1 MPLIHF
7 IPKVIS
13 KKQLDDKAIMLDTRT
28 SNFDDVNE
36 NSQEMYSC
44 PVYKTQLRAGVLST
58 TGQSTNFILS
68 VDLPCSLEAS
78 SSYSSSQAFG
88 MT

>member
-1 MPLIHF
+1 MSFLMPLIHF

-36 NSQEMYSC
+36 NS
-44 PVYKTQLRAGVLST
+44 
-58 TGQSTNFILS
+58 
-68 VDLPCSLEAS
+68 
-78 SSYSSSQAFG
+78 
-88 MT
+88 

>member
-1 MPLIHF
+1 LENAHWSIEKNILQDPIPGIMSFLMPLIHF

-36 NSQEMYSC
+36 NS
-44 PVYKTQLRAGVLST
+44 
-58 TGQSTNFILS
+58 
-68 VDLPCSLEAS
+68 
-78 SSYSSSQAFG
+78 
-88 MT
+88 